1 MSRITGT
8 ILTFSIGLLSFILSS
23 STLDALYAEELKVLE
38 SQLNKNSITG
48 VLQNPYNH
56 TVGSIFVRAEFYDK
70 EDGHLVGLR
79 DFYDVS
85 KDPIDPNEKTTF
97 KIYEHAGE
105 TTEFPKTDFI
115 VKAEWTDYTNMRE
128 MSGDEM
134 INDIEGIGKALESLP
149 SAVDITV
156 MKNKNG
162 TEEVVNKTLT
172 YENGTKVFVNQT
184 GRYNANEP

>member
-1 MSRITGT
+1 MDRINGI
-8 ILTFSIGLLSFILSS
+8 ILTFSIGLLSFILSF

-105 TTEFPKTDFI
+105 TQEFPKTDFI
-115 VKAEWTDYTNMRE
+115 VKAEGSDYTRMRE
-128 MSGDEM
+128 VSAEEQIKG
-134 INDIEGIGKALESLP
+134 IEDLGKALESLP
-149 SAVDITV
+149 NVDITV
-156 MKNKNG
+156 IKNKNG
-162 TEEVVNKTLT
+162 TEQVVNKTLT

-184 GRYNANEP
+184 DRYNASEP

>member
-1 MSRITGT
+1 
-8 ILTFSIGLLSFILSS
+8 LSFILSF

-115 VKAEWTDYTNMRE
+115 VKAEGTDYTNMRE

-156 MKNKNG
+156 IKNKNG
-162 TEEVVNKTLT
+162 TEQVVNKTLT
-172 YENGTKVFVNQT
+172 YENGTKVVVNKT

>member
-1 MSRITGT
+1 MDRINGI
-8 ILTFSIGLLSFILSS
+8 ILAVSIGLLSFILSFS
-23 STLDALYAEELKVLE
+23 ILGALYAEELKVLE

-48 VLQNPYNH
+48 ILQNPYNH

-105 TTEFPKTDFI
+105 TQEFPKTDFI
-115 VKAEWTDYTNMRE
+115 VKAEGSDYTNMRE
-128 MSGDEM
+128 VSGDEM
-134 INDIEGIGKALESLP
+134 IKGIEDIGKALESLP

-156 MKNKNG
+156 TVDENG
-162 TEEVVNKTLT
+162 TEKIANKTLT
-172 YENGTKVFVNQT
+172 YENGTKVVVN
-184 GRYNANEP
+184 YKNASDDKP

>member
-1 MSRITGT
+1 
-8 ILTFSIGLLSFILSS
+8 
-23 STLDALYAEELKVLE
+23 
-38 SQLNKNSITG
+38 
-48 VLQNPYNH
+48 
-56 TVGSIFVRAEFYDK
+56 
-70 EDGHLVGLR
+70 
-79 DFYDVS
+79 
-85 KDPIDPNEKTTF
+85 
-97 KIYEHAGE
+97 
-105 TTEFPKTDFI
+105 
-115 VKAEWTDYTNMRE
+115 MRE